1 MTTNGITVTIRN
13 ITIMVALCI
22 LIAFAFGCSHLH
34 VTNTTAD
41 GRTFEAVGWSF
52 CWDRNLEGL
61 TFDYGKGTLEV
72 INYRSA
78 TDKEAIARGTE
89 LIQAGTELI
98 KTVKP

>member
-41 GRTFEAVGWSF
+41 GRTFEAVGWSL
-52 CWDRNLEGL
+52 CYQTVRNKSFQRVFIVRILLMCVLYARKLGL
-61 TFDYGKGTLEV
+61 
-72 INYRSA
+72 
-78 TDKEAIARGTE
+78 
-89 LIQAGTELI
+89 
-98 KTVKP
+98 